1 MPYVESFLS
10 RDQSLYAISDSEVTR
25 AYTEFTNA
33 MTGWTVTNAVGV
45 GSNTAS
51 FSISIENREYP
62 YFYTFELQGIG
73 SSPISFSINN
83 ISVPG
88 VVVTNLN
95 SYKLLGHA
103 LFKSNSAI
111 TVNSTI
117 GVKSVLDS
125 SRASSS
131 SVVTNLT
138 ASVQGPAKTGELSVF
153 RKKTSL
159 ISEVFGDGTFVKYF
173 GGNTFVRGES
183 IYIYNSTL
191 LDFEATPTIVLYAT
205 SNFFVVNSSVKGH
218 VFPSTAY
225 AEKFD
230 PIASELSLPF
240 HQYSGENLLC
250 NLSFTISEHNQNKVY
265 LTIPKIV
272 DMNRIFASYSTRFGM
287 SSFPQVLID
296 IDQVSTPQY
305 PVARLLHSLTSSIE
319 GVVDKNALLDRVDPN
334 LRPGFVAVDDDAN
347 KSYLVDPDIALPEYY
362 DWLTQIIGQ
371 TNPYASI
378 YSNKAAD
385 YGSTI
390 KVRCATTAPITIAS
404 ALNAGDSLDGEVL
417 SLDDRVLVKNQTTT
431 SENGI
436 YIVGPSPARW
446 SSMNAS
452 SASITGVSPATPS
465 SGYVTYT
472 ATAHGLIIGQ
482 PIVIAGLAP
491 SGYNGQFII
500 DSITSNTFVVA
511 STAIATVTDPTG
523 TAQKALNT
531 TTPDLIFV
539 RQGTVN
545 KMTMWSPYDAYWPVI
560 GTDGITFAVKQVVAK
575 LATTSNIA
583 IATAL
588 VGAQSIDGITLATG
602 DYVLVKN
609 QTTASENGVYEVAAS
624 PVRVSNLPATTSLSS
639 GFRTYV
645 WGSGTQNAE
654 TMFTLDDDG
663 VVGTD
668 SLEFTATEKPFAWD
682 DQEEFKL
689 WQIQNKYYGYKAGS
703 LQSLEETVKR
713 YLIGTKDV
721 RIGYTHPAGVDL
733 GFEIII
739 STLKDETLGI
749 YDAIN
754 SSELILNAITPI
766 VPMGF
771 MVSSLAVNNFD
782 VFTIGSS
789 IIGTGE
795 LG

>member
-10 RDQSLYAISDSEVTR
+10 RDQSLYAISDSDVTR

-45 GSNTAS
+45 EPNTAS

-62 YFYTFELQGIG
+62 YFYTFEINPGALRAVSI
-73 SSPISFSINN
+73 SINN
-83 ISVPG
+83 IPVPG
-88 VVVTNLN
+88 VVATNLN

-111 TVNSTI
+111 TVNSTL
-117 GVKSVLDS
+117 GVRSTLDS
-125 SRASSS
+125 SRNTSRSAL
-131 SVVTNLT
+131 TNFT
-138 ASVQGPAKTGELSVF
+138 ASIQSPAKSGEISVF

-159 ISEVFGDGTFVKYF
+159 ISEVFGNGTFVKYV

-183 IYIYNSTL
+183 INIHNSTL
-191 LDFEATPTIVLYAT
+191 LDFETTPTTVQYAT
-205 SNFFVVNSSVKGH
+205 SEFFTVNSSVTGH

-225 AEKFD
+225 AEKAS
-230 PIASELSLPF
+230 PITSEESLPF
-240 HQYSGENLLC
+240 REYSGEDLLC
-250 NLSFTISEHNQNKVY
+250 DLSFTISGHNGNKVY

-272 DMNRIFASYSTRFGM
+272 DMNRIFASFSTRFGM
-287 SSFPQVLID
+287 SSLPQVLID
-296 IDQVSTPQY
+296 IDQASTPPH

-319 GVVDKNALLDRVDPN
+319 GVVDKYASLDRVDPN

-347 KSYLVDPDIALPEYY
+347 KSYLVDPDIALPQYY
-362 DWLTQIIGQ
+362 DWLTQIVGQ
-371 TNPYASI
+371 TKPYASI

-390 KVRCATTAPITIAS
+390 KVRCATTANITIPD
-404 ALNAGDSLDGEVL
+404 ALNTPLTDVIDGVTL
-417 SLDDRVLVKNQTTT
+417 AVGDRVLVKNQSDA

-436 YIVGPSPARW
+436 YIVGTTPVRW
-446 SSMNAS
+446 SGMTAS
-452 SASITGVSPATPS
+452 SASISAVAPVTPS
-465 SGYVTYT
+465 LGYAQFTT
-472 ATAHGLIIGQ
+472 SATHGFSVGDA
-482 PIVIAGLAP
+482 IVIAGVTP
-491 SGYNGQFII
+491 SGYNGQY
-500 DSITSNTFVVA
+500 SVHSVPSTTTFVVETTQVA
-511 STAIATVTDPTG
+511 AATLSSATAKRAV
-523 TAQKALNT
+523 NT
-531 TTPDLIFV
+531 TAPDLIFV

-545 KMTMWSPYDAYWPVI
+545 KMTMWSPSNASWPVI
-560 GTDGITFAVKQVVAK
+560 GTNNITFAVKQVAAK
-575 LATTSNIA
+575 LATTSNIT
-583 IATAL
+583 IAGAL
-588 VGAQSIDGITLATG
+588 LNTLSIDGVVLATG

-609 QTTASENGVYEVAAS
+609 QTTASQNGVYEVAAP
-624 PVRVSNLPATTSLSS
+624 PVRISNLPATTSLSS

-654 TMFTLDDDG
+654 TMFTLTGNG

-668 SLEFTATEKPFAWD
+668 SLAFTATRKPFAWD
-682 DQEEFKL
+682 DPEEFKL

-713 YLIGTKDV
+713 YLIGTKDI
-721 RIGYTHPAGVDL
+721 RINYTHP
-733 GFEIII
+733 FQIII
-739 STLKDETLGI
+739 TTLRDETLGI
-749 YDAIN
+749 YDGIT
-754 SSELILNAITPI
+754 SSELILNAIAPI

-771 MVSSLAVNNFD
+771 TVSSIAVDNFA